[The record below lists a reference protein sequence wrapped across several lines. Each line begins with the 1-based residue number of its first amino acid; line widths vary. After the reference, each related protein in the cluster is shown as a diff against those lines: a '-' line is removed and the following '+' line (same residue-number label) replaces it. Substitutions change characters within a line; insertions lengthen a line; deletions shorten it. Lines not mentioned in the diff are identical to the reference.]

1 MSDNIFMKKFSED
14 EVIIREGETYEEM
27 YKIVS
32 GRAALYLQYGTENE
46 YLIGVLSDGKCFG
59 EVSVL
64 TGKPS
69 PYSVVA
75 ISDIMVM
82 RIGADRFESFISQNP
97 RNTAEIMKNMA
108 NSIVMLKANVGMM
121 SEELTEILNTLEKD
135 KANKELAVT
144 SLGSVFS
151 VLGTLSLLGLGGGIW
166 LLTNGIQSIK
176 KVGRYEKYLK
186 ALGNKTYCELNRLAQ
201 AVGKSPKFVRKELKG
216 MIDDGLFLEGHLDEE
231 ETGLITSNDSYVHYL
246 ETKPKQAVKKQEE
259 VLETVRAQKEADTRK
274 VSAQAQEVLDR
285 GNEFIRQLRRC
296 NDAIP
301 GQEISEKISRM
312 ETLVGN
318 IFDRVE
324 SHPEVVPELK
334 KLMDYYLPMTVK
346 LLNAYADMDAQSVQG
361 ENIQSS
367 KREIEAT
374 LDTLNTAFEKLL
386 DSIFKTTALDVSS
399 DITVLQT
406 LLAQEGLTEDEF
418 TKLRKKSE

>member
-46 YLIGVLSDGKCFG
+46 YLIGVLSDGNCFG

-135 KANKELAVT
+135 KANKELAE
-144 SLGSVFS
+144 SIRMKIAQYNLSGISGSSVFS
-151 VLGTLSLLGLGGGIW
+151 
-166 LLTNGIQSIK
+166 
-176 KVGRYEKYLK
+176 EK
-186 ALGNKTYCELNRLAQ
+186 A
-201 AVGKSPKFVRKELKG
+201 
-216 MIDDGLFLEGHLDEE
+216 
-231 ETGLITSNDSYVHYL
+231 
-246 ETKPKQAVKKQEE
+246 
-259 VLETVRAQKEADTRK
+259 
-274 VSAQAQEVLDR
+274 
-285 GNEFIRQLRRC
+285 
-296 NDAIP
+296 
-301 GQEISEKISRM
+301 
-312 ETLVGN
+312 
-318 IFDRVE
+318 
-324 SHPEVVPELK
+324 
-334 KLMDYYLPMTVK
+334 
-346 LLNAYADMDAQSVQG
+346 
-361 ENIQSS
+361 
-367 KREIEAT
+367 
-374 LDTLNTAFEKLL
+374 
-386 DSIFKTTALDVSS
+386 
-399 DITVLQT
+399 
-406 LLAQEGLTEDEF
+406 
-418 TKLRKKSE
+418 

>member
-46 YLIGVLSDGKCFG
+46 YLIGVLSDGKWFG

-135 KANKELAVT
+135 KANKELAE
-144 SLGSVFS
+144 SIRMKLAQYNLSGISGSSVFS
-151 VLGTLSLLGLGGGIW
+151 
-166 LLTNGIQSIK
+166 
-176 KVGRYEKYLK
+176 EK
-186 ALGNKTYCELNRLAQ
+186 A
-201 AVGKSPKFVRKELKG
+201 
-216 MIDDGLFLEGHLDEE
+216 
-231 ETGLITSNDSYVHYL
+231 
-246 ETKPKQAVKKQEE
+246 
-259 VLETVRAQKEADTRK
+259 
-274 VSAQAQEVLDR
+274 
-285 GNEFIRQLRRC
+285 
-296 NDAIP
+296 
-301 GQEISEKISRM
+301 
-312 ETLVGN
+312 
-318 IFDRVE
+318 
-324 SHPEVVPELK
+324 
-334 KLMDYYLPMTVK
+334 
-346 LLNAYADMDAQSVQG
+346 
-361 ENIQSS
+361 
-367 KREIEAT
+367 
-374 LDTLNTAFEKLL
+374 
-386 DSIFKTTALDVSS
+386 
-399 DITVLQT
+399 
-406 LLAQEGLTEDEF
+406 
-418 TKLRKKSE
+418 